1 MGRASGPS
9 PAAHLLESR
18 RGIGI
23 VETIA
28 MKEGLGIGHAPGL
41 VAILLSFPSAD
52 PQSFVGREVRLLT
65 PEGGDSS
72 RRIAA
77 VRDHGTTISVFFPGL
92 TRAEV
97 PLGSRIVVDD

>member
-1 MGRASGPS
+1 MGLASGRS
-9 PAAHLLESR
+9 PATQPLESR

-28 MKEGLGIGHAPGL
+28 MKEGMGIVLAPGL
-41 VAILLSFPSAD
+41 VVILESFPSAD
-52 PQSFVGREVRLLT
+52 PQAFVGREVRLLT

-77 VRDHGTTISVFFPGL
+77 IRDHGTTISVFFPGL

-97 PLGSRIVVDD
+97 PVGSRIVVDD